1 MLHDDQEGWDG
12 GGGGR
17 KFQESGDICMRIA
30 DSVHVWQK
38 LTQHCKTIIFQ
49 VLKKNKL
56 VP

>member
-1 MLHDDQEGWDG
+1 MLHDDQEGGDG

-17 KFQESGDICMRIA
+17 KFQESGDICMHIA
-30 DSVHVWQK
+30 ESVHVWQK